1 MPPLLWGARLITVAA
16 AIAAVCV
23 IAAVAVSASNQTL
36 RQEISER
43 QQGINQGLMLSQI
56 NTRLANALALLA
68 ARDDDARIRSFLA
81 QHGITVN
88 LNPAPPSA
96 AQLTGTK

>member
-43 QQGINQGLMLSQI
+43 QQGINQGLLSQI

-96 AQLTGTK
+96 TQLTGTK